1 MRQSTCSVIFQH
13 LKAIVKVIQYHSCV
27 SVIIVFATGA
37 YEQIDGAD
45 SIWTSICFPQGQ
57 VALHSHLLNGQA
69 IKHVVCQLSQG
80 QTEIQG
86 FS

>member
-1 MRQSTCSVIFQH
+1 MFNYLIKERSLIKQFRLCLNVQP
-13 LKAIVKVIQYHSCV
+13 
-27 SVIIVFATGA
+27 
-37 YEQIDGAD
+37 D